1 MNTYQLSKLN
11 PVLTGFLRGEITTPH
26 TNPRHQED
34 YVSLMKGRG
43 AQERVGRTFFCYGP
57 ITRQIIRDC
66 RPDMHSEVL
75 PKTSHA
81 MFHHVN
87 KSVISQRDI
96 TIVLYINWLKVL
108 FCLWSQQKASL
119 AEIKERK
126 IKEKWKEKKRY
137 KERERQETIS
147 KKKKVKKTDRKRE
160 RQCGCVCGPAL
171 YFILETRV
179 GGSHNVHHHI
189 SFKNKHFKIADPQ
202 KKTRWEKELDQTFF
216 LLK

>member
-1 MNTYQLSKLN
+1 
-11 PVLTGFLRGEITTPH
+11 
-26 TNPRHQED
+26 
-34 YVSLMKGRG
+34 MKGRW
-43 AQERVGRTFFCYGP
+43 AQEKVGRMIFFYGP

-87 KSVISQRDI
+87 KSVISQHEI
-96 TIVLYINWLKVL
+96 TMVLYINWLKVL

-126 IKEKWKEKKRY
+126 IKWKWKEKKDT
-137 KERERQETIS
+137 KRERQETIS
-147 KKKKVKKTDRKRE
+147 EKKENKTDRKRE
-160 RQCGCVCGPAL
+160 TESVDVCGPAL

-179 GGSHNVHHHI
+179 GGSHNVSPYFI
-189 SFKNKHFKIADPQ
+189 Q
-202 KKTRWEKELDQTFF
+202 KQTF
-216 LLK
+216 